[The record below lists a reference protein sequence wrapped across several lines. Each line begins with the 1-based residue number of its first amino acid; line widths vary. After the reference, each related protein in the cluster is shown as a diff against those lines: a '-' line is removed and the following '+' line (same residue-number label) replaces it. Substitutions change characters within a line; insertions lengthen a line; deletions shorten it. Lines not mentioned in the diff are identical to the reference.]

1 MTDNA
6 KISKTETESHERARQ
21 RDQEGAK
28 EDAKKGDLAKF
39 LEQNGFSAAEA
50 EYITESLHMYY
61 LSHLY
66 HVSIADINE
75 VLLNLP
81 DDGKSRLMNL
91 VANSQD
97 AIKQQ
102 DVIKARFQDKVNAM
116 KKRLGGTA
124 TCNPYTV

>member
-50 EYITESLHMYY
+50 QYIIESLEMYS
-61 LSHLY
+61 LSHFY
-66 HVSIADINE
+66 HLNKEDIDE
-75 VLLNLP
+75 LHLTE
-81 DDGKSRLMNL
+81 DEKSRLMNL

>member
-21 RDQEGAK
+21 FDQEGFK

-50 EYITESLHMYY
+50 EYIIESLEMYSLEHFY
-61 LSHLY
+61 HLNKE
-66 HVSIADINE
+66 DIDE
-75 VLLNLP
+75 LHLTE
-81 DDGKSRLMNL
+81 DKKSRLMNL
-91 VANSQD
+91 VVKKQD

-102 DVIKARFQDKVNAM
+102 DAIKSRFEHKVNAM
-116 KKRLGGTA
+116 RKKVRGTA
-124 TCNPYTV
+124 ACNPYIV